1 MPFAY
6 IMGVAWDD
14 CFQVAELLG
23 VKTFLNEFAAYEQ
36 LSKLITNRRQNLGG
50 KVLTVSFG
58 FRCQYVIA
66 RYQ

>member
-23 VKTFLNEFAAYEQ
+23 VKTFVNEFAAYEQ

-50 KVLTVSFG
+50 KVLTASCNLW
-58 FRCQYVIA
+58 CQYFVA